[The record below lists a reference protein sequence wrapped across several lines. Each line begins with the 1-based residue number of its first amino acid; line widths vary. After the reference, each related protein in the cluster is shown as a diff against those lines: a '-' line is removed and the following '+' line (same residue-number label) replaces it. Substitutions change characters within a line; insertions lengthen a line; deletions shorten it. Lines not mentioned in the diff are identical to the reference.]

1 LTVRP
6 LGVLA
11 VVALL
16 AALPL
21 EAITLAFALFGS
33 IAATVGLV
41 FFRRAVK
48 RLDASV
54 ADLAARL
61 PDGR

>member
-1 LTVRP
+1 MKP
-6 LGVLA
+6 LGLVAFVVVLA
-11 VVALL
+11 AV
-16 AALPL
+16 PL

-61 PDGR
+61 PDEA